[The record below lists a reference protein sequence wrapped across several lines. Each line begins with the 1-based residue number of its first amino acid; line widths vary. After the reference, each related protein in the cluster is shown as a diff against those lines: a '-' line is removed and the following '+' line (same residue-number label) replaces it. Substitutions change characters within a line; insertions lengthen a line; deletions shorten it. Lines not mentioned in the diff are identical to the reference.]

1 MDRLCVSTLHLL
13 MILCILLAVS
23 TFGQTT
29 RGSSDGGH
37 MSTNDNSALNSRD
50 IEFTIPIRLRESMA
64 PTYLL
69 FRKGETP
76 EEAASGFCRQIGM
89 YNSNCVSS
97 LYAAVKKRLE
107 FLNSHDQ
114 FELMEHK
121 HIKSVNFDARVKNYF
136 DAHNLTEIENGINFF
151 NSQGYVIFKN
161 VATKKEVLKAKDL
174 MWEYL
179 EFRFQAKRHDIETWD
194 RIPANE
200 YGIILQF
207 GIGQSDFMWYVR
219 TIPQVRKLFAR
230 LWGVEEA
237 DLIVDFGGPVIFR
250 PVNCTKRWRTAE
262 KWFHVDQNAASFPG
276 KQTIQ
281 SFLSL
286 TKQTQETG
294 GIVVVPESWKYHN
307 ELTDRARKHW
317 GTDEH
322 SQFLL
327 VPPSDEVLSM
337 KRPIFLQVDEGDMV
351 FWDSR
356 VVHCNTNAHEEEM
369 KEVKSSGEFA
379 EESGDA
385 DGTLDLSHFVDK
397 KKRVLD
403 VITRLKNIREYNNF
417 PISKHCLVKE
427 NGKSMVQLQRI
438 VSLISMAPKIKANE
452 QVLQKRRLAY
462 VNEQTTTHWP
472 FRFEADEPT
481 LKRVKKMEDLTPL
494 MKQLIG

>member
-1 MDRLCVSTLHLL
+1 MHRICVCTSPCLL
-13 MILCILLAVS
+13 FLLILLVCS

-29 RGSSDGGH
+29 RGSSDSGDL
-37 MSTNDNSALNSRD
+37 SINENSALNSRD

-69 FRKGETP
+69 YRKGETP
-76 EEAASGFCRQIGM
+76 EEAATSFCRQIGM

-114 FELMEHK
+114 FALMEHTN
-121 HIKSVNFDARVKNYF
+121 IKSVNFDAGVKNYF
-136 DAHNLTEIENGINFF
+136 DAHNLSEIQSGIQFF

-161 VATKKEVLKAKDL
+161 VATEEEVLKAKAL
-174 MWEYL
+174 LWEYF
-179 EFRFQAKRHDIETWD
+179 EVRFQAKRDDVETWD

-219 TIPQVRKLFAR
+219 TIPRVRKLFAR
-230 LWGVEEA
+230 LWDVEEA

-294 GIVVVPESWKYHN
+294 GIVVIPESWKYHN
-307 ELTDRARKHW
+307 DLTERARKHW

-327 VPPSDEVLSM
+327 VPPSDEVLNM
-337 KRPIFLQVDEGDMV
+337 KQPIFLQVDAGDMV

-356 VVHCNTNAHEEEM
+356 VVHCNTNVREEEKKEI
-369 KEVKSSGEFA
+369 KEVKSTGET
-379 EESGDA
+379 SD
-385 DGTLDLSHFVDK
+385 DGTLDLSNFVDK
-397 KKRVLD
+397 KKRILD
-403 VITRLKNIREYNNF
+403 VITRLQNIREYNNF
-417 PISKHCLVKE
+417 PINKHCLIKE
-427 NGKSMVQLQRI
+427 NGKSKIQLQRI
-438 VSLISMAPKIKANE
+438 VSLISMAPKIRASE

-481 LKRVKKMEDLTPL
+481 LKQVKKMEDLTPV